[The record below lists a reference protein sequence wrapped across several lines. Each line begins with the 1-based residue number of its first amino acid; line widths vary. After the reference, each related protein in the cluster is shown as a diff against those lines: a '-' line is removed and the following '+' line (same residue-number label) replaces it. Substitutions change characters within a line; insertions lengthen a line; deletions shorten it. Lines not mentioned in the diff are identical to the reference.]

1 MKLLKNRTV
10 LGVLCIA
17 VSLLICFA
25 VTPLVNA
32 GLSQKTTIVRF
43 VKDVKA
49 GEEIKKGMLQE
60 VEVGGYNLPENVLR
74 SITEAEGKYLTADV
88 YAGDYIVAEKVAD
101 EPAAENKYLYNL
113 NGEKQAISITIS
125 SFAEGLSG
133 KLKSGDIVSVIAP
146 DYLGSGET
154 VIPAELK
161 YVEVIA
167 VTAKSGYDAN
177 TQEQEEEKEL
187 PSTVTVLVRPEQ
199 SRLLARLEAE
209 GEIHLSLVYRGDSQK
224 AAQFIEAQDLVLEE
238 LLEETTEE
246 EEVSVVK
253 NEVPRTGG
261 EADAVTAEET
271 SADEKNDTDM
281 EEEMPEEGGV
291 LAVWGSPSSGKT
303 VVSVKLAEHLAKKK
317 RNVIL
322 ILADM
327 ITPPLPYLC
336 APSDIEQE
344 RSLGSILA
352 ASHVTE
358 NLIKKN
364 CMFYRKNDYLSMVG
378 MLKGENVFTYP
389 PYEKEQAAELIQL
402 AAQIAPYVIVDCT
415 SNIASDILSAV
426 ALMEADTVLRLAGCD
441 LKSISYLSSQ
451 LPLLS
456 DHKWDADKQ
465 LKAVSNIR
473 QQEASSHMEQI
484 LGSVSFQIPHS
495 SEVEAQ
501 FLEGELLGELGL
513 KESRTFRREIEKI
526 SREVFGV

>member
-74 SITEAEGKYLTADV
+74 SITE
-88 YAGDYIVAEKVAD
+88 
-101 EPAAENKYLYNL
+101 
-113 NGEKQAISITIS
+113 
-125 SFAEGLSG
+125 AEGLSG

-281 EEEMPEEGGV
+281 EE
-291 LAVWGSPSSGKT
+291 
-303 VVSVKLAEHLAKKK
+303 
-317 RNVIL
+317 
-322 ILADM
+322 
-327 ITPPLPYLC
+327 
-336 APSDIEQE
+336 
-344 RSLGSILA
+344 
-352 ASHVTE
+352 
-358 NLIKKN
+358 
-364 CMFYRKNDYLSMVG
+364 
-378 MLKGENVFTYP
+378 
-389 PYEKEQAAELIQL
+389 
-402 AAQIAPYVIVDCT
+402 
-415 SNIASDILSAV
+415 
-426 ALMEADTVLRLAGCD
+426 
-441 LKSISYLSSQ
+441 
-451 LPLLS
+451 
-456 DHKWDADKQ
+456 
-465 LKAVSNIR
+465 
-473 QQEASSHMEQI
+473 
-484 LGSVSFQIPHS
+484 
-495 SEVEAQ
+495 
-501 FLEGELLGELGL
+501 
-513 KESRTFRREIEKI
+513 
-526 SREVFGV
+526 

>member
-10 LGVLCIA
+10 LGVLCIV

-224 AAQFIEAQDLVLEE
+224 AAQFIEAQELVLEE
-238 LLEETTEE
+238 LREETTEE

-253 NEVPRTGG
+253 NEEIGR
-261 EADAVTAEET
+261 A
-271 SADEKNDTDM
+271 SC
-281 EEEMPEEGGV
+281 
-291 LAVWGSPSSGKT
+291 
-303 VVSVKLAEHLAKKK
+303 
-317 RNVIL
+317 R
-322 ILADM
+322 
-327 ITPPLPYLC
+327 
-336 APSDIEQE
+336 E
-344 RSLGSILA
+344 R
-352 ASHVTE
+352 V
-358 NLIKKN
+358 
-364 CMFYRKNDYLSMVG
+364 
-378 MLKGENVFTYP
+378 
-389 PYEKEQAAELIQL
+389 
-402 AAQIAPYVIVDCT
+402 
-415 SNIASDILSAV
+415 
-426 ALMEADTVLRLAGCD
+426 
-441 LKSISYLSSQ
+441 
-451 LPLLS
+451 
-456 DHKWDADKQ
+456 
-465 LKAVSNIR
+465 
-473 QQEASSHMEQI
+473 
-484 LGSVSFQIPHS
+484 
-495 SEVEAQ
+495 
-501 FLEGELLGELGL
+501 
-513 KESRTFRREIEKI
+513 
-526 SREVFGV
+526 